1 MHLQTTIL
9 ENSNQEPMAAER
21 ILSPLAKKRLVAVVG
36 LLRLAS
42 GGCAGPL
49 AMIIAGTP
57 NRCNP
62 LAGRRLSIAGG
73 GHLSLWA
80 DLDGSVSTGAQLW
93 FDHCLA
99 RAE

>member
-1 MHLQTTIL
+1 
-9 ENSNQEPMAAER
+9 
-21 ILSPLAKKRLVAVVG
+21 
-36 LLRLAS
+36 
-42 GGCAGPL
+42 
-49 AMIIAGTP
+49 MIIAGTP